1 MPKRYVSIWFRYL
14 LTDRHAIRYP
24 EFKGKTFVFVE
35 SQRGRKVITAVS
47 APAYQQGLSVGMTV
61 ADAKAT
67 VPDMIVLDGKPGLN
81 EKLLKALAEWC
92 LRYTPLVAIDPPDGL
107 MLDATG
113 CTHLKGGERAWLK
126 DLADRLKELGYYV
139 RPAMAD
145 TIGCAW
151 GVARWAKSGLIVAE
165 GGHRN
170 ALMPLPAAALRLTN
184 DLLVKLDNLGLRT
197 INTFIHMPKSVLQR
211 RFGKQI
217 VLRLWQA
224 IGQEEEFLLPINE
237 PVPHSE
243 RLACLEPVK
252 TRPAIEHALR
262 ELLEIMCKRLYGE
275 GKGLRAAILTYYRI
289 DGKLGRIEIGT
300 NHPTQRVDHVFKLFS
315 LKLEAVAP
323 GLGIELFVLDVP
335 KIEDVTDKQVNL
347 WAEKPGAESE
357 EVAEL
362 LDNIAGRIGP
372 NYIRLYMPREHYWP
386 ERAATPQNDIRKK
399 PETEWRTD
407 KPRPFQTL
415 EPPEPI
421 DAMALTPDY
430 PPKFFVYRGR
440 RHTIVAADGPERI
453 EREWWE
459 DEGGHRDYY
468 IVEDENGGR
477 YWLFWSGHFDPHQP
491 QHWFIHGF
499 FA

>member
-24 EFKGKTFVFVE
+24 EFKGKTFVFAE
-35 SQRGRKVITAVS
+35 SQRARKVITAVS
-47 APAYQQGLSVGMTV
+47 AAAYQQGLAMGMTV

-92 LRYTPLVAIDPPDGL
+92 LRYTLLVAIDPPDGL
-107 MLDATG
+107 LLDATC

-145 TIGCAW
+145 TIGCAC

-170 ALMPLPAAALRLTN
+170 ALMPLPPAALRLTN

-243 RLACLEPVK
+243 RLACL
-252 TRPAIEHALR
+252 
-262 ELLEIMCKRLYGE
+262 
-275 GKGLRAAILTYYRI
+275 
-289 DGKLGRIEIGT
+289 
-300 NHPTQRVDHVFKLFS
+300 
-315 LKLEAVAP
+315 
-323 GLGIELFVLDVP
+323 
-335 KIEDVTDKQVNL
+335 
-347 WAEKPGAESE
+347 
-357 EVAEL
+357 
-362 LDNIAGRIGP
+362 
-372 NYIRLYMPREHYWP
+372 
-386 ERAATPQNDIRKK
+386 
-399 PETEWRTD
+399 
-407 KPRPFQTL
+407 
-415 EPPEPI
+415 
-421 DAMALTPDY
+421 
-430 PPKFFVYRGR
+430 
-440 RHTIVAADGPERI
+440 
-453 EREWWE
+453 
-459 DEGGHRDYY
+459 
-468 IVEDENGGR
+468 
-477 YWLFWSGHFDPHQP
+477 
-491 QHWFIHGF
+491 
-499 FA
+499 